1 MARPVVAGR
10 ADGKLEIVLITG
22 FPAGLLQ
29 CNCYVLAPHP
39 GADAIIV
46 DPGQRAMGQLRRI
59 LDENRLT
66 PAAVLLTHGHIDHI
80 WSAQK
85 VADTY
90 GCPTYIHPEDR
101 FMLTDPIKDFGPKLG
116 QLLLAAI
123 FREPKQVIELDR
135 DGDKIDLAGISV
147 TVDHT
152 PGHTR
157 GSVVFRV
164 SRRQR
169 TRVHRR
175 YAVRAHGGPH
185 RPVRRQWTGPVALDR
200 RQAAGSRRQD
210 GGTARTWQLHHHR
223 RRTPA
228 QPISRRVEPVT
239 VTQFS
244 APKGV
249 PDYVPPDSVRFV
261 AVRSALLDAAR
272 RAGYSDIELPI
283 FEDTALFARG
293 VGSPPTWCRRRC
305 TPLPIAGTAR

>member
-1 MARPVVAGR
+1 MARPVRNR
-10 ADGKLEIVLITG
+10 ADGKLDSVLITG

-59 LDENRLT
+59 LDKNRLT

-85 VADTY
+85 VSDTF
-90 GCPTYIHPEDR
+90 GCPAYIHPEDR

-135 DGDKIDLAGISV
+135 DAALIDLGGISV

-164 SRRQR
+164 
-169 TRVHRR
+169 
-175 YAVRAHGGPH
+175 AD
-185 RPVRRQWTGPVALDR
+185 ALDAKDVVFTGDTLFERSVGRTDLYGGSGRDLIRSIVDKLFVLDDKTVVLPGHGNATTIGAER
-200 RQAAGSRRQD
+200 RSNPYLEGLSR
-210 GGTARTWQLHHHR
+210 
-223 RRTPA
+223 
-228 QPISRRVEPVT
+228 
-239 VTQFS
+239 
-244 APKGV
+244 
-249 PDYVPPDSVRFV
+249 
-261 AVRSALLDAAR
+261 
-272 RAGYSDIELPI
+272 
-283 FEDTALFARG
+283 
-293 VGSPPTWCRRRC
+293 
-305 TPLPIAGTAR
+305 